1 MIQSSRHLA
10 KSINSIA
17 KAGPKISD
25 KIIPIV
31 RYIQNRN
38 FCIQIGFLIIIKI
51 AIKMDA
57 SCIIGVFNKKEKIMN
72 APTEITLKGVINM
85 DFKIVE
91 KILATQK
98 IPNLQPMNM
107 NIAAIQIN
115 FNKVLLSD
123 TSTIVKKYI
132 SLLSTVRDNINNIG
146 VRLQRLI
153 RNFFPKLNTH
163 IDIIPRATKIGICK
177 S

>member
-17 KAGPKISD
+17 KAGPNISD

-115 FNKVLLSD
+115 FNKVL
-123 TSTIVKKYI
+123 
-132 SLLSTVRDNINNIG
+132 
-146 VRLQRLI
+146 
-153 RNFFPKLNTH
+153 
-163 IDIIPRATKIGICK
+163 
-177 S
+177 